1 MILGQKSQKVKN
13 IFLSYYSFDFY
24 GQKKYSAI
32 ADTVFLLPCRKTG
45 YSPLKSALR
54 FSMNA
59 FMPSF

>member
-32 ADTVFLLPCRKTG
+32 ADTVFYYLVEKPVIRL
-45 YSPLKSALR
+45 
-54 FSMNA
+54 
-59 FMPSF
+59 

>member
-32 ADTVFLLPCRKTG
+32 SDTVFLLDYEKRIIH
-45 YSPLKSALR
+45 L
-54 FSMNA
+54 
-59 FMPSF
+59 